1 MASIASEVIRE
12 IRENPEVREEV
23 RRLILTDELL
33 AMPALLARVDT
44 RQDQMAALLVQ
55 QGERLDRVDARQ
67 DRMEETQAQMAAL
80 LARMDARQDRTEA
93 RQDRTEEARQDRMEE
108 TQGRMDARQDRMEET
123 QAQIVE
129 LLARMDARQ
138 DRMEDDLGGIKGSV
152 VEARAQRRMM
162 SLAPARLGLR
172 NAEVV
177 VGPAAPSEALERFSD
192 ACRNAGASAEQ
203 LDRLVKTDLIIRA
216 QKGAGDDSRRVYLA
230 VEVAY
235 RLDEEDIGRVSESM
249 AVLSDL
255 AARGRLNLT
264 LRSWAPSMGSEST
277 SWIRGWQ
284 WAEASQCSRRSC
296 RSRGNPINSR
306 RYFAGPRRTVRGLSF
321 GGGVRV
327 DNRKALLTTGG
338 PSSGICGLLNLH

>member
-33 AMPALLARVDT
+33 AMPALLARVDA

-93 RQDRTEEARQDRMEE
+93 RQDRTEARQDRMEE

-177 VGPAAPSEALERFSD
+177 VGPMAPSEALERFSD

-255 AARGRLNLT
+255 AP
-264 LRSWAPSMGSEST
+264 RSTEPDAEVMGA
-277 SWIRGWQ
+277 I
-284 WAEASQCSRRSC
+284 
-296 RSRGNPINSR
+296 
-306 RYFAGPRRTVRGLSF
+306 Y
-321 GGGVRV
+321 GVRIDVV
-327 DNRKALLTTGG
+327 DQGMAVGRGVAVFQEEL
-338 PSSGICGLLNLH
+338 PQ

>member
-33 AMPALLARVDT
+33 AMPALLARVDA

-67 DRMEETQAQMAAL
+67 DRMEETQRQIAEL
-80 LARMDARQDRTEA
+80 LARQDARFDRVDARFDRMEETQRQIAELLARQDARFDRVDARQDRMEETQGRMEETQGRMDARQN
-93 RQDRTEEARQDRMEE
+93 RMEE

-177 VGPAAPSEALERFSD
+177 VGPMAPSEALERFSD

-255 AARGRLNLT
+255 AP
-264 LRSWAPSMGSEST
+264 RSTEPDAEVMGA
-277 SWIRGWQ
+277 I
-284 WAEASQCSRRSC
+284 
-296 RSRGNPINSR
+296 
-306 RYFAGPRRTVRGLSF
+306 Y
-321 GGGVRV
+321 GVRIDVV
-327 DNRKALLTTGG
+327 DQGMAVGRGVTVFQEEL
-338 PSSGICGLLNLH
+338 PQ

>member
-33 AMPALLARVDT
+33 AMPALLARVDA

-67 DRMEETQAQMAAL
+67 DRMEETQRQIAEL
-80 LARMDARQDRTEA
+80 LARQDARFDRMDARFDRVDARQDRM
-93 RQDRTEEARQDRMEE
+93 EETQGRMEE

-123 QAQIVE
+123 QSQIVT

-138 DRMEDDLGGIKGSV
+138 DRMENDLGGIKGSV
-152 VEARAQRRMM
+152 VEARSQRRMM

-177 VGPAAPSEALERFSD
+177 VGPVAPSEALERFSD

-216 QKGAGDDSRRVYLA
+216 RKGTGDDARQVYLA

-235 RLDEEDIGRVSESM
+235 RLDDKDIGRVSESM
-249 AVLSDL
+249 TVLGDL
-255 AARGRLNLT
+255 IP
-264 LRSWAPSMGSEST
+264 RSAEPDADVMGA
-277 SWIRGWQ
+277 I
-284 WAEASQCSRRSC
+284 
-296 RSRGNPINSR
+296 
-306 RYFAGPRRTVRGLSF
+306 Y
-321 GGGVRV
+321 GVRIDAADHRMAV
-327 DNRKALLTTGG
+327 GRGFAVFQEEL
-338 PSSGICGLLNLH
+338 PQ

>member
-1 MASIASEVIRE
+1 
-12 IRENPEVREEV
+12 
-23 RRLILTDELL
+23 
-33 AMPALLARVDT
+33 
-44 RQDQMAALLVQ
+44 
-55 QGERLDRVDARQ
+55 
-67 DRMEETQAQMAAL
+67 
-80 LARMDARQDRTEA
+80 
-93 RQDRTEEARQDRMEE
+93 
-108 TQGRMDARQDRMEET
+108 MDARQDRMEET

-177 VGPAAPSEALERFSD
+177 VGPMAPSEALERFSD

-255 AARGRLNLT
+255 AP
-264 LRSWAPSMGSEST
+264 RSTEPDAEVMGA
-277 SWIRGWQ
+277 I
-284 WAEASQCSRRSC
+284 
-296 RSRGNPINSR
+296 
-306 RYFAGPRRTVRGLSF
+306 Y
-321 GGGVRV
+321 GVRIDVV
-327 DNRKALLTTGG
+327 DQGMAVGRGVAVFQEEL
-338 PSSGICGLLNLH
+338 PQ

>member
-33 AMPALLARVDT
+33 AMPALLARVDA

-93 RQDRTEEARQDRMEE
+93 RQDRTEARQDRMEE

-255 AARGRLNLT
+255 AP
-264 LRSWAPSMGSEST
+264 RSTEPDAEVMGA
-277 SWIRGWQ
+277 I
-284 WAEASQCSRRSC
+284 
-296 RSRGNPINSR
+296 
-306 RYFAGPRRTVRGLSF
+306 Y
-321 GGGVRV
+321 GVRIDVV
-327 DNRKALLTTGG
+327 DQGMAVGRGVAVFQEEL
-338 PSSGICGLLNLH
+338 PQ

>member
-33 AMPALLARVDT
+33 AMPALLARVDA

-67 DRMEETQAQMAAL
+67 DRMEETQRQIAEL
-80 LARMDARQDRTEA
+80 LARQDARFDRMDARFDRVDARQDRM
-93 RQDRTEEARQDRMEE
+93 EETQGRMEE

-123 QAQIVE
+123 QSQIVT

-138 DRMEDDLGGIKGSV
+138 DRMENDLGGIKGSV

-177 VGPAAPSEALERFSD
+177 VGPVAPSEALERFSD

-255 AARGRLNLT
+255 AP
-264 LRSWAPSMGSEST
+264 RSTEPDAEVMGA
-277 SWIRGWQ
+277 I
-284 WAEASQCSRRSC
+284 
-296 RSRGNPINSR
+296 
-306 RYFAGPRRTVRGLSF
+306 Y
-321 GGGVRV
+321 GVRIDVV
-327 DNRKALLTTGG
+327 DQGMAVGRGVTVFQEEL
-338 PSSGICGLLNLH
+338 PQ

>member
-93 RQDRTEEARQDRMEE
+93 RQDRTEARQDRMEE

-255 AARGRLNLT
+255 AP
-264 LRSWAPSMGSEST
+264 RSTEPDAEVMGA
-277 SWIRGWQ
+277 I
-284 WAEASQCSRRSC
+284 
-296 RSRGNPINSR
+296 
-306 RYFAGPRRTVRGLSF
+306 Y
-321 GGGVRV
+321 GVRIDVV
-327 DNRKALLTTGG
+327 DQGMAVGRGVAVFQEEL
-338 PSSGICGLLNLH
+338 PQ

>member
-93 RQDRTEEARQDRMEE
+93 RQDRTEARQDRMEE

-177 VGPAAPSEALERFSD
+177 VGPMAPSEALERFSD

-255 AARGRLNLT
+255 AP
-264 LRSWAPSMGSEST
+264 RSAEPDAEVMGA
-277 SWIRGWQ
+277 I
-284 WAEASQCSRRSC
+284 
-296 RSRGNPINSR
+296 
-306 RYFAGPRRTVRGLSF
+306 Y
-321 GGGVRV
+321 GVRIDVV
-327 DNRKALLTTGG
+327 DQGMAVGRGVAVFQEEL
-338 PSSGICGLLNLH
+338 PQ